1 MKTLSQNTETNFNAN
16 RFRLKYRSAH
26 HKQRNLLICPRK
38 KMAEKDFHLSPPCG
52 TQSRY
57 TTVIILCTQKKISAY
72 KSSGAKI
79 GICTLFQKLDYVFA
93 LFARNLLG
101 IQNKSTTFANKGN
114 KEQKQENN
122 GKERS

>member
-1 MKTLSQNTETNFNAN
+1 MSN
-16 RFRLKYRSAH
+16 
-26 HKQRNLLICPRK
+26 QREATK
-38 KMAEKDFHLSPPCG
+38 KGEKRTSLQFC

-57 TTVIILCTQKKISAY
+57 TTVIILCTQKKISTY

-114 KEQKQENN
+114 KEQKQKNN

>member
-1 MKTLSQNTETNFNAN
+1 MGLKKAAKRYSNNTW
-16 RFRLKYRSAH
+16 
-26 HKQRNLLICPRK
+26 LL
-38 KMAEKDFHLSPPCG
+38 PC

-114 KEQKQENN
+114 KEQKT
-122 GKERS
+122 KEQWQRKKLGVTELI

>member
-1 MKTLSQNTETNFNAN
+1 MIYKQKLRGKNKKEIPLKIDIFKGNAIEV
-16 RFRLKYRSAH
+16 S
-26 HKQRNLLICPRK
+26 
-38 KMAEKDFHLSPPCG
+38 

-79 GICTLFQKLDYVFA
+79 GICTLFQKLDHVFA

-114 KEQKQENN
+114 KEQKQKNN